1 MSFVRLAGGLLWR
14 DGPRGPRLAVI
25 HRPRQGDWSL
35 PKGRLDPDEGWEQAA
50 LREVEEET
58 GCAGQITSFAG
69 AAVYVLRKTP
79 RVALYWNLSLLRE
92 GVLDAGSEVDEL
104 RWLLPLEAIERL
116 DHEPER
122 RLLKRSSSNTGASKG
137 AKGLAARIAAA
148 RAEVLSRLLSLEA
161 EADLAGMGP
170 GLELLDRAE
179 EALQRGDEE
188 EVRSLLSAAARVALL
203 GLSGKEVALRA
214 QVLREEARALAPWR
228 KRAIR
233 RILPANETVSAEAV
247 YLAAQLRDEAN
258 EGSSSPRPRGL
269 ILTAASL
276 GVIGAVI
283 AAAAPHLP
291 ISVLAFACGM
301 LGGCASWLVLSVWR
315 SGSSR

>member
-1 MSFVRLAGGLLWR
+1 
-14 DGPRGPRLAVI
+14 VI

-104 RWLLPLEAIERL
+104 RWLLPSEAIGRL

-122 RLLKRSSSNTGASKG
+122 RLLKRAASPARGGKA
-137 AKGLAARIAAA
+137 AKGLAARLATA
-148 RAEVLSRLLSLEA
+148 RAEVLARLLSVEPD
-161 EADLAGMGP
+161 ADLAGMGP

-179 EALQRGDEE
+179 EALQRGEEE
-188 EVRSLLSAAARVALL
+188 EVLGLLAAAARVGLL
-203 GLSGKEVALRA
+203 GLSGTEVALRA

-233 RILPANETVSAEAV
+233 RILPANEAVSPEAI
-247 YLAAQLRDEAN
+247 YLAAQLRDEEN

-269 ILTAASL
+269 ILVAAGL
-276 GVIGAVI
+276 VLLGAVV

-291 ISVLAFACGM
+291 SSVLAFACGA
-301 LGGCASWLVLSVWR
+301 LGGCASWLALSFWR
-315 SGSSR
+315 PGSPR